1 MISNAANFSYKT
13 LKWQI
18 CKCELGCFS
27 LGQSQLFLTGR
38 FILAVVVYF
47 VAGMI
52 IMRVKYNKTGCDVI
66 PNKDF
71 WFTLP
76 YQVKVQH
83 ISCFMFYSYLQKD
96 GVFSPCIN
104 FYQNR
109 RSGYASM
116 K

>member
-1 MISNAANFSYKT
+1 MNNYKLFFT
-13 LKWQI
+13 QTA
-18 CKCELGCFS
+18 
-27 LGQSQLFLTGR
+27 QLFLTGR

-52 IMRVKYNKTGCDVI
+52 IMRVKYNKTGSDVI

-76 YQVKVQH
+76 YLVKVQH
-83 ISCFMFYSYLQKD
+83 ISCFMFYFLHNVSCLQKD
-96 GVFSPCIN
+96 GVLFTFSPCIN
-104 FYQNR
+104 YYQNR